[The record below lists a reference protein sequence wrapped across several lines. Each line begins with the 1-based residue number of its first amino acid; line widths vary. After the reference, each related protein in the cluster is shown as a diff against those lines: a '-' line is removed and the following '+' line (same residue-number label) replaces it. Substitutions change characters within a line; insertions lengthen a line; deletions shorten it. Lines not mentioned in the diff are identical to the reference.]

1 MRNRFFDGITPYSV
15 GLAMMIALGSVVIAS
30 TGCGGGGGGGGGT
43 HGAPGSTGGNTGNP
57 GGIPINKSLA
67 TVTGRVLDQGSGAP
81 VANVPVNVGSASTKT
96 DALGNFSLPNV
107 PLTSKGL
114 TVNSPDVTVYQ
125 PNAQYGTADQVYPL
139 PQCPIPLPALVT
151 TFIGN
156 SPLPM
161 DIKIFPGGPSSPP
174 APPVINVDPATGCPK
189 P

>member
-30 TGCGGGGGGGGGT
+30 TGCGGGGGGGT
-43 HGAPGSTGGNTGNP
+43 NGAPGSTGGNTGNP